1 LNPQDEQLL
10 LRTVR
15 LASCC
20 QSFFS
25 PVPNY

>member
-15 LASCC
+15 SWDISFSSPMPYPSC
-20 QSFFS
+20 
-25 PVPNY
+25 